1 MDKIIKTIL
10 AEWKEKNIP
19 TVIPREINLQDY
31 INTKVNKIIV
41 LNGFRRV
48 GKTYILYGL
57 VNELLNSNS
66 REEVVHINFED
77 ERIPLKTEFLSIL
90 LPTAEE
96 LFRKKIKYLFLDEL
110 HNIPNWSKWLRR
122 IYDNQDIRIFV
133 SGSSSRMSENEIPT
147 ELRGRFLEIKIF
159 PLSFKEFLKFKKL
172 DFDFKVLDYSEKEKS
187 LIQKALAEYLTFGG
201 LPEIVLIDENK
212 KFELAQSYYATV
224 IKRDIVERYKIKNEE
239 SLKALIK
246 LLLDS
251 KEYSISKSYNNLK
264 SLGYKIGKSTL
275 QKYISYIES
284 SYFAFSL
291 PIFSYKIKD
300 QMQHP
305 KKIYFIDNVFINS
318 ISTRFSNNLGRLY
331 ENLVAVELRRK
342 RKEFYYWKNT
352 EKEEVDFILKNGSK
366 IEQLIQVCYDI
377 SEPDTKKR
385 EIRALLKASRDL
397 KCKNLLIINK
407 NHSGEE
413 ILEWFGI
420 KRNVKFIS
428 LWKWLLEENK
438 EVIRKSKL

>member
-10 AEWKEKNIP
+10 AEWKGKNIP
-19 TVIPREINLQDY
+19 IIIPRDINLQDY
-31 INTKVNKIIV
+31 LNLKINKIIV

-57 VNELLNSNS
+57 ANELLNFNS
-66 REEVVHINFED
+66 REEVIHINFED
-77 ERIPLKTEFLSIL
+77 ERIPLKTEFLSSL
-90 LPTAEE
+90 LPNAEE
-96 LFRKKIKYLFLDEL
+96 LFKQKIKYLFLDEL

-122 IYDNQDIRIFV
+122 IYDNNDIRIFV
-133 SGSSSRMSENEIPT
+133 SGSSSKMSENEIPT
-147 ELRGRFLEIKIF
+147 ELRGRFLEIRIF
-159 PLSFKEFLKFKKL
+159 PLSFKEFLKFKKI
-172 DFDFKVLDYSEKEKS
+172 DIDFKVLDYSEKERSLILKS
-187 LIQKALAEYLTFGG
+187 LTEYLTFGG
-201 LPEIVLIDENK
+201 LPEVVLIDENK
-212 KFELAQSYYATV
+212 KFELSQSYYSTV
-224 IKRDIVERYKIKNEE
+224 IKRDIVERYKLKNEE

-264 SLGYKIGKSTL
+264 SLGYEIGKSTL

-318 ISTRFSNNLGRLY
+318 ISTRFSNNFGRLY
-331 ENLVAVELRRK
+331 ENIIAVELMRK
-342 RKEFYYWKNT
+342 RKECYYWKNM
-352 EKEEVDFILKNGSK
+352 EKEEVDFVLKKDSK

-385 EIRALLKASRDL
+385 EIRALLKASKDL
-397 KCKNLLIINK
+397 KCKNLLIINQ
-407 NHSGEE
+407 NYFGEE
-413 ILEWFGI
+413 EVEWFGI
-420 KRNVKFIS
+420 NGKINFIP
-428 LWKWLLEENK
+428 LWKWLL
-438 EVIRKSKL
+438 L

>member
-10 AEWKEKNIP
+10 AEWKGKNIP
-19 TVIPREINLQDY
+19 IIIPRDINLQDY
-31 INTKVNKIIV
+31 LNLKINKIIV

-57 VNELLNSNS
+57 ANELLNFNS
-66 REEVVHINFED
+66 REEVIHINFED
-77 ERIPLKTEFLSIL
+77 ERIPLKTEFLSSL
-90 LPTAEE
+90 LPNAEE
-96 LFRKKIKYLFLDEL
+96 LFKQKIKYLFLDEL

-122 IYDNQDIRIFV
+122 IYDNNDIRIFV
-133 SGSSSRMSENEIPT
+133 SGSSSKMSENEIPT
-147 ELRGRFLEIKIF
+147 ELRGRFLEIRIF
-159 PLSFKEFLKFKKL
+159 PLSFKEFLKFKKI
-172 DFDFKVLDYSEKEKS
+172 DIDFKVLDYSEKERSLILKS
-187 LIQKALAEYLTFGG
+187 LTEYLTFGG
-201 LPEIVLIDENK
+201 LPEVVLIDENK
-212 KFELAQSYYATV
+212 KFELSQSYYSTV
-224 IKRDIVERYKIKNEE
+224 IKRDIVERYKLKNEE

-264 SLGYKIGKSTL
+264 SLGYEIGKSTL

-318 ISTRFSNNLGRLY
+318 ISTRFSNNFGRLY
-331 ENLVAVELRRK
+331 ENIIAVELMRK
-342 RKEFYYWKNT
+342 RKECYYWKNM
-352 EKEEVDFILKNGSK
+352 EKEEVDFVLKKDSK

-385 EIRALLKASRDL
+385 EIRALLKASKDL
-397 KCKNLLIINK
+397 KCKNLLLINQ
-407 NHSGEE
+407 NYLGEE
-413 ILEWFGI
+413 ELEWFGI
-420 KRNVKFIS
+420 KRKVKFIP
-428 LWKWLLEENK
+428 LWKWLLN
-438 EVIRKSKL
+438 